1 MSIVSPP
8 AATLDETAFLP
19 EPSEP
24 RPATPESPAR
34 SAVAEPPSAGLRFLE
49 AFLDERNIKWMLGLG
64 ILVLLG
70 SSLKF
75 VTEHWHAYSPFW
87 KFAVLIAY
95 TAVVYGLS
103 IISRTRLGLR
113 RTGAALQGLTLGLL
127 PLTFL
132 ALRWVAPPDA
142 GLLGGLIHD
151 GGLLG
156 LLVVNTAFAAGASRR
171 MLADLLRSVPHAYW
185 VAYLI
190 LCVSGALAPAVPAA
204 QTPAAAL
211 ALWAVFTAGLIK
223 VNRHVFWLAEE
234 QRWPRIFGFFPS
246 VLLAAQFLTVFGLNF
261 ADDFS
266 RPWLGF
272 AIALVAVNVLLTTDA
287 VVRVFQQRTGELVFP
302 WPTHILLPLISGL
315 ALCALALGL
324 ACSQFPSVSAV
335 PPTALLVAVC
345 LAAVARRTRQELF
358 AWGMLGALLM
368 GYQCLP
374 GYFVETAKQ
383 FVQTAATAVHE
394 PRLPYAF
401 YGLTYAPFLVG
412 LTIAAVRVRNRVFA
426 NPCRQ
431 MAVGLGT
438 ILLCASWTHPKAMF
452 PVGVVLTLFWISLA
466 TILRDT
472 RISWGAAI
480 SWLSASLGLQVFL
493 TTVCGLP
500 LPLEANL
507 LFPVIAA
514 ACLWAVGRQLE
525 RRDADATIS
534 PACIVSAGAT
544 AILAVAWIGLFG
556 VVYSV
561 ARQIFPA
568 LSLHPLAA
576 LSAGGLFLLLAE
588 QTRQRRIPGFG
599 ELTVVFA
606 FVAAV
611 RLMFELQVPGTIIA
625 FAVPAASSGL
635 WFLACWW
642 HEDSPSSWVAAF
654 REPVQS
660 VTEFSLTVTQALLL
674 PALVWGHQTVVPVE
688 IWVAGLVVTTWS
700 FAAAGRRLP
709 VEWAAV
715 GCLSVTGLVGS
726 GMCFLQGGVYDPLQL
741 PLAWSIC
748 GLAGVLISR
757 AIARRNGED
766 NSPSIATP
774 IDLYSQGLLFL
785 VAAANLAVLTVEAR
799 IAGGLSLVGLVI
811 ALHKSQQPALRQ
823 LLILVVQLQGL
834 VIGLQSLTDA
844 STLTALTLMD
854 FRSVFLP
861 LLALAALEM
870 LVLRVPGVRQFA
882 ANADLANLHRGVW
895 SFLLIDAL
903 VLIPFNV
910 SLPLDGLP
918 AISLAALFVFITAD
932 LLLWACQEQ
941 SKTAA
946 WLIWPL
952 AAVGVGY
959 LALFGVIDLTSTPF
973 LIAAMA
979 AGIATAHC
987 GALFRRSPVTTIL
1000 AEPLSV
1006 VGYYIPAAVALAAIG
1021 RAGVTS
1027 PGFVGLNALI
1037 VFSAA
1042 AWYFFRW
1049 LEHREGRSL
1058 VLSMVVF
1065 NLSQVLLWTE
1075 LKWSDPQLFLMP
1087 LGLSLIG
1094 LVEGLSKQLSANWK
1108 TGLRYAGS
1116 LAILVSPTFHIV
1128 GGGWF
1133 PLLTLMAAS
1142 IVVCLLGIGLRLRP
1156 ILYSGTAF
1164 LIADI
1169 IGLVVQGSLERV
1181 DVLWIAGIA
1190 MGTLVVGLAAY
1201 CENHREIVLQ
1211 RVRWLSATLKAW
1223 E

>member
-1 MSIVSPP
+1 MSTVSPP
-8 AATLDETAFLP
+8 AATLHETAFLP
-19 EPSEP
+19 EPPEP
-24 RPATPESPAR
+24 RPTATAPSSR
-34 SAVAEPPSAGLRFLE
+34 STVAEPPSAGLRFLE

-75 VTEHWHAYSPFW
+75 VTAHWHAYSPFW

-142 GLLGGLIHD
+142 GLLGGLVHD
-151 GGLLG
+151 VGLLS
-156 LLVVNTAFAAGASRR
+156 LLVINTGFAAYASRR
-171 MLADLLRSVPHAYW
+171 ILSDLLRGVPDAYW

-204 QTPAAAL
+204 LTPVAAL

-302 WPTHILLPLISGL
+302 WPTHILLPLVSGL
-315 ALCALALGL
+315 GLCALAIGL

-358 AWGMLGALLM
+358 VWGMLGALLM

-374 GYFVETAKQ
+374 GYFAETAKQ
-383 FVQTAATAVHE
+383 LVQTGAAAVHE

-401 YGLTYAPFLVG
+401 YGLTYAPFLMG

-431 MAVGLGT
+431 MAIGLGT

-452 PVGVVLTLFWISLA
+452 PVGAVLTLFWASLA
-466 TILRDT
+466 AILRDNRVT
-472 RISWGAAI
+472 WGAAI
-480 SWLSASLGLQVFL
+480 SWMSASLGLHVFL
-493 TTVCGLP
+493 ANVCRLP

-507 LFPVIAA
+507 LFPVVAA
-514 ACLWAVGRQLE
+514 GCLWLVSRLLE
-525 RRDADATIS
+525 RRHADTTMS
-534 PACIVSAGAT
+534 PAGIVSAAST
-544 AILAVAWIGLFG
+544 AVLAVVWIGLFG
-556 VVYSV
+556 AVYSI
-561 ARQIFPA
+561 ARHFVPGI
-568 LSLHPLAA
+568 SLHPLAA
-576 LSAGGLFLLLAE
+576 HSAGGLLLLLAE
-588 QTRQRRIPGFG
+588 QTRRRRIPAFA
-599 ELTVVFA
+599 ELTIVFA
-606 FVAAV
+606 FVATV
-611 RLMFELQVPGTIIA
+611 RLMVELQVPGTMIA
-625 FAVPAASSGL
+625 FAVPAASAGL
-635 WFLACWW
+635 WFLARWW
-642 HEDSPSSWVAAF
+642 REASPSPWVAAF
-654 REPVQS
+654 RDPMQR
-660 VTEFSLTVTQALLL
+660 VTEFSLTLAQALLL
-674 PALVWGHQTVVPVE
+674 PALAWGHMAVLPVE
-688 IWVAGLVVTTWS
+688 IWVAGLVVTTWT
-700 FAAAGRRLP
+700 FAAAGRRFP

-715 GCLSVTGLVGS
+715 GCLSATGLVGS
-726 GMCFLQGGVYDPLQL
+726 GMCLLQNGHYDPLQL

-748 GLAGVLISR
+748 GLVGVLISR
-757 AIARRNGED
+757 SIARRSAD
-766 NSPSIATP
+766 DATPSIAIP
-774 IDLYSQGLLFL
+774 IRFCSQGLLFL

-799 IAGGLSLVGLVI
+799 IAGGLSLLGLVI

-834 VIGLQSLTDA
+834 VIALQSLTDA
-844 STLTALTLMD
+844 SLLTGLTLAD
-854 FRSVFLP
+854 YRIAFLP
-861 LLALAALEM
+861 VLALAALEM
-870 LVLRVPGVRQFA
+870 LILRLPGLRQFS
-882 ANADLANLHRGVW
+882 ANDDLDKLHRGIW
-895 SFLLIDAL
+895 AFLLIDAF
-903 VLIPFNV
+903 VLIPLNV
-910 SLPLDGLP
+910 TLPLGGLQT
-918 AISLAALFVFITAD
+918 ISLAALFVFVAAD
-932 LLLWACQEQ
+932 LILWACQEQ

-952 AAVGVGY
+952 LAVGVVY
-959 LALFGVIDLTSTPF
+959 LALFGVIEVTSTPF

-987 GALFRRSPVTTIL
+987 GTFCRRSPVTAIL
-1000 AEPLSV
+1000 ADPLSI
-1006 VGYYIPAAVALAAIG
+1006 VGYYVPAVVALAAIG
-1021 RAGVTS
+1021 RTGVTS
-1027 PGFVGLNALI
+1027 LGFVGLNALI
-1037 VFSAA
+1037 IFSAA

-1049 LEHREGRSL
+1049 LEQRESRSL

-1128 GGGWF
+1128 GGGWL

-1142 IVVCLLGIGLRLRP
+1142 IVVCLLGIGLQLRP